1 MSTNQTPN
9 YQLCQWEAED
19 KVLRTEFNADNAKI
33 DAGIKAVDRRVD
45 SLSSTV
51 AGKASSSALAGLQSV
66 VNGQAA
72 AIAKLG
78 NCILHYSTY
87 TGTADYTDYTAQ
99 RTLTFP
105 HRPVALFLMHD
116 GEYCGLFA
124 VQGAS
129 SVPVVVSSRSYACN
143 CSWSDNSVTLTSS
156 HTNLKNRT
164 YFVAALL
171 DAET

>member
-1 MSTNQTPN
+1 MSANQTPN
-9 YQLCQWEAED
+9 YNLCQWEAED
-19 KVLRTEFNADNAKI
+19 KVLRAEFNADNAKI

-51 AGKASSSALAGLQSV
+51 AGKASTSALAGLQSV

-72 AIAKLG
+72 AIARLG

-87 TGTADYTDYTAQ
+87 IGTADYTDYTSQ

-105 HRPVALFLMHD
+105 HRPVALL
-116 GEYCGLFA
+116 A
-124 VQGAS
+124 VQGAN

-143 CSWSDNSVTLTSS
+143 CSWSGNSVTLTSS